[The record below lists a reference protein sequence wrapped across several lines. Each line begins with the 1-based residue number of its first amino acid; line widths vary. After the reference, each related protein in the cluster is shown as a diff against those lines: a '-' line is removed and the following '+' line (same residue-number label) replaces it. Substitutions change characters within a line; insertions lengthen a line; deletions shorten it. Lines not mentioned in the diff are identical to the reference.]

1 MADDKETK
9 KEKTKWVDA
18 VTRMIELTQ
27 QGEMR
32 WVPIEPYGMSEN
44 ENRTSAVFRSS
55 YKDKTLRIY
64 ERKVHERQRVL
75 DDEDPLSVS
84 ITNLLKPKYQSVWV
98 YQVVLEFIDGNGN
111 TLWTFPKV
119 SALRDLLSAVQ
130 YQAAGVNEFID
141 GLFEEPSPA

>member
-9 KEKTKWVDA
+9 TEKRKWVDA

-32 WVPIEPYGMSEN
+32 WVPVEPYGISEK

-64 ERKVHERQRVL
+64 EKQVQERQRAL
-75 DDEDPLSVS
+75 DDEGGLAAL
-84 ITNLLKPKYQSVWV
+84 TLLRPKYQYVWV
-98 YQVVLEFIDGNGN
+98 NQVVLEFIDGNGN
-111 TLWTFPKV
+111 ALWTFPRV
-119 SALRDLLSAVQ
+119 GALRDLLSAVQ

-141 GLFEEPSPA
+141 DLFEEPSPA